1 MNDFASQTP
10 SLSAEPNAARRAAL
24 ACMVTLAVALGVGRF
39 AFTPLLPLMLHGGAF
54 GQPPIDIQ
62 HGGWLASFN
71 YAGYF
76 VGALTCA
83 ALPVAP
89 ARMVRSGLVL
99 TVLLTLAMGVTS
111 QFWVWAVVRFVAG
124 AVSAWTFVF
133 ASQWGLR
140 RLAELRAPAWGGV
153 IYTGPGVGIV
163 GTGLMVSAAGG
174 YGATAGWIGFGLIS
188 LVLTIVVWP
197 AFSAASRAGAARVGA
212 RLDRSGRSEPSSR
225 EAAAESASESV
236 ARTAAGVRQAGVGEE
251 AGRARHVGVGEE
263 AGRARH
269 VGVGEEAGRARH
281 VGVAEETGRA
291 QHVGVG
297 EETGRAQHAA
307 ADHDTARP
315 RAPTGFR
322 TPDSVASNSQHAAT
336 AGVAPAAHRADAFW
350 LILLYGVPGF
360 GYIITAT
367 FLPVI
372 ARHALPGSPW
382 PDLFWPMFGAA
393 LIVGALLAARLP
405 LHWDNRQLLAGCYVL
420 QACGIALGI
429 VWPTAGGFSLGSI
442 LIGVPFTAITL
453 FAMREARRLR
463 GDDAAGLMGYAT
475 AAYGLGQIVGPLVA
489 APIAAHTGSF
499 SPALWLAA
507 GALLLGAGGLIAV
520 ARMPRGRGRMP
531 DCGCG

>member
-1 MNDFASQTP
+1 
-10 SLSAEPNAARRAAL
+10 
-24 ACMVTLAVALGVGRF
+24 MVTLAVALGVGRF
-39 AFTPLLPLMLHGGAF
+39 AFTPLLPLMLHGGGVF

-83 ALPVAP
+83 ALRVEP

-111 QFWVWAVVRFVAG
+111 QFWVWAVVRFIAG

-140 RLAELRAPAWGGV
+140 RLAELGQPAWSGV

-163 GTGLMVSAAGG
+163 GTGLLVSAAGG
-174 YGATAGWIGFGLIS
+174 YGATVGWIGFGLIS
-188 LVLTIVVWP
+188 AVLAVVVWSAFGAP
-197 AFSAASRAGAARVGA
+197 AGASSGAGSARRRSAPLVNARAMEEGPASGSFTGTVAGAAQRTGQQ
-212 RLDRSGRSEPSSR
+212 RTSSYIPATR
-225 EAAAESASESV
+225 GPTAPQGLAAANSGVTTAKSF
-236 ARTAAGVRQAGVGEE
+236 ATAAPDAIE
-251 AGRARHVGVGEE
+251 ANG
-263 AGRARH
+263 
-269 VGVGEEAGRARH
+269 
-281 VGVAEETGRA
+281 
-291 QHVGVG
+291 
-297 EETGRAQHAA
+297 AA
-307 ADHDTARP
+307 AVTAHATA
-315 RAPTGFR
+315 APGPAAA
-322 TPDSVASNSQHAAT
+322 TPDAAERSDYGHAT
-336 AGVAPAAHRADAFW
+336 RPTMSDERRSHPADAFW
-350 LILLYGVPGF
+350 LVVLYGVPGF

-405 LHWDNRQLLAGCYVL
+405 LHVDNRVLLAGSYVL

-475 AAYGLGQIVGPLVA
+475 AAYGLGQIIGPLVA

-507 GALLLGAGGLIAV
+507 GVLLLGAAGLVAV
-520 ARMPRGRGRMP
+520 AKMPRGRGRMP
-531 DCGCG
+531 ECGCG